1 MEQPD
6 DDEHDS
12 LATWDVTDNDVVLR
26 VPWLQLGIVAPS
38 AHRALVPVVGEGVP
52 VATTVAATTV
62 GLRVVPSRGAEA
74 AATLAWDEWNV
85 VQATE
90 RLKTGHEAYVEALR
104 DVLVPPSEP

>member
-1 MEQPD
+1 MRPTA
-6 DDEHDS
+6 
-12 LATWDVTDNDVVLR
+12 LG
-26 VPWLQLGIVAPS
+26 LQLGIVDPS
-38 AHRALVPVVGEGVP
+38 SHRALVPVLRGRVP
-52 VATTVAATTV
+52 TATTVAARTV

-104 DVLVPPSEP
+104 DVLAPSSEP